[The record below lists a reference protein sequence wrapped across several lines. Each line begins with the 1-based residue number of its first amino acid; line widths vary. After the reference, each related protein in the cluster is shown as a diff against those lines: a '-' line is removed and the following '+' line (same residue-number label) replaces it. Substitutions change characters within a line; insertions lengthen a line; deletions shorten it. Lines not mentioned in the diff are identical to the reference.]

1 MPTRVLLVAAALL
14 ALLASGCRATP
25 VGTIEDM
32 GDLAERRDLVR
43 FRTLFTDESKDLLR
57 RRWREDGLT
66 EPQGWL
72 DLMIG
77 YLGRDRKAPDILGE
91 QFLDEA
97 KEEAIVKV
105 AKDLDKQGKRIIQDL
120 RLIKRDGE
128 WKIVLGP
135 MVYIE
140 QDLDTGEEKKPKLP
154 TKAVDEDWGLEE
166 VKGQKKAR
174 EDLEDFDLDK
184 L

>member
-1 MPTRVLLVAAALL
+1 MALGVCLLGLT
-14 ALLASGCRATP
+14 ASGCRATP
-25 VGTIEDM
+25 AGTIEDM

-43 FRTLFTDESKDLLR
+43 FRTLFTEESKDLLR

-77 YLGRDRKAPDILGE
+77 YLGKDRKAPQILGE
-91 QFLDEA
+91 KLLGDEQD
-97 KEEAIVKV
+97 EAIVKV
-105 AKDLDKQGKRIIQDL
+105 SKDLDKQGKRIIQDL
-120 RLIKRDGE
+120 RLVKVDDE
-128 WKIVLGP
+128 WKVVLGA
-135 MVYIE
+135 MIYVE
-140 QDLDTGEEKKPKLP
+140 QDLDTGQERKPKKPR
-154 TKAVDEDWGLEE
+154 KAEDEDWGLEE
-166 VKGQKKAR
+166 VRGQKKAR

>member
-1 MPTRVLLVAAALL
+1 MARVRLHVLLVPLGLL
-14 ALLASGCRATP
+14 ATGCRASPTST
-25 VGTIEDM
+25 VQDM

-43 FRTLFTDESKDLLR
+43 FRTLFTDQSKELLA

-77 YLGRDRKAPDILGE
+77 YLGRDRKAPEILGE
-91 QFLDEA
+91 QFVGEEQ
-97 KEEAIVKV
+97 EEAIVKV
-105 AKDLDKQGKRIIQDL
+105 AKDLDKQGRRIIQDL
-120 RLIKRDGE
+120 RLVKLDRK
-128 WKIVLGP
+128 WKIELGA
-135 MVYIE
+135 MVYVE
-140 QDLDTGEEKKPKLP
+140 QDLDTGKKEKPKTP
-154 TKAVDEDWGLEE
+154 RVAEDEDWGLQE
-166 VKGQKKAR
+166 VKSQKKTR